1 MKKPND
7 IFLVGN
13 VALEDEDL
21 RSVFTKFSGFTKFIS
36 TSRNNGDV
44 PVCIGKGD
52 GRRTSYAYTKDHS
65 ECEDRL
71 VVRWLTGG
79 GPSYNRH
86 FGRHARASGWMS

>member
-71 VVRWLTGG
+71 VVGLPEEAPVTIATLEGMLELLDG
-79 GPSYNRH
+79 
-86 FGRHARASGWMS
+86 